1 MNVEKVQNGPTK
13 EWDENGRRHN
23 HWEKKHSEKKKWKC
37 KLHCKI
43 DT

>member
-23 HWEKKHSEKKKWKC
+23 HWEKKHSEKKNGSVSYIVK
-37 KLHCKI
+37 
-43 DT
+43 

>member
-23 HWEKKHSEKKKWKC
+23 HWEKKQKKKKNGSVSYIV
-37 KLHCKI
+37 K
-43 DT
+43 